1 MTGAGEKKPPAITQA
16 PKKQDPLVVTGVTTA
31 MQRVNMNP
39 PPCFSMKTEFP
50 YLLSPTSYFLDGTK
64 QICLDFLTIPM
75 YKDKYKIELGD
86 KGTTI
91 KVSMK
96 IPPRFVG
103 YQRLITELDQS
114 KVVQDCNTIVSVQRE
129 TSSLVCAHY
138 GDGNQIWSPPFVIPL
153 PFSCENGFKTKQ
165 LWVDGCNDLYAH
177 MSALAN
183 VGQCPAIMCIS

>member
-1 MTGAGEKKPPAITQA
+1 MAGSGEKKPPATAQA
-16 PKKQDPLVVTGVTTA
+16 PKKQDPLGLTGVTAA

-50 YLLSPTSYFLDGTK
+50 YLLSPASYFLDGTK

-75 YKDKYKIELGD
+75 YEDKCKIKLGD
-86 KGTTI
+86 KGMTI

-114 KVVQDCNTIVSVQRE
+114 KVVQDCDTIVSVQ
-129 TSSLVCAHY
+129 
-138 GDGNQIWSPPFVIPL
+138 
-153 PFSCENGFKTKQ
+153 
-165 LWVDGCNDLYAH
+165 
-177 MSALAN
+177 
-183 VGQCPAIMCIS
+183 